1 MNIYLNGADHQLSES
16 TSIYALLDALGFLQ
30 KRVAVEVNGSIVP
43 RSLHVETIL
52 RADDKVEVIHAIG
65 GG

>member
-1 MNIYLNGADHQLSES
+1 MNIYLNGSLHKLSEG
-16 TSIYALLDALGFLQ
+16 TSVHALLDALDLLL

-43 RSLHVETIL
+43 RSLHVSFL
-52 RADDKVEVIHAIG
+52 LSADDKVEVIHAIG

>member
-1 MNIYLNGADHQLSES
+1 MNIYLNGSLHRLNEG
-16 TSIYALLDALGFLQ
+16 TSIYVLLDSLDLLL

-43 RSLHVETIL
+43 RSLHAETIL
-52 RADDKVEVIHAIG
+52 RSDDKVEVIHAIG